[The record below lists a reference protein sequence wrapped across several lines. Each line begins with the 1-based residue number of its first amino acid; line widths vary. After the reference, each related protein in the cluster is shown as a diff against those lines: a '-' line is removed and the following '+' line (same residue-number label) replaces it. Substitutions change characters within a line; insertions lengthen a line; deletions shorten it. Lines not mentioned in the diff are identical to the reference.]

1 VERASVLADSAGGEL
16 ILGWRKSALFYKSSL
31 FERSE
36 FELLE
41 NGFSRF
47 PAA

>member
-1 VERASVLADSAGGEL
+1 MVLADSAGGEL

-41 NGFSRF
+41 NGFSRI